1 MRQEL
6 DWQLGLIVKKYNR
19 KLCFNSFFSRTYRM
33 GNNFPDSWF
42 SVRYSLQNLSP
53 TPMIVSCFIGN
64 FYLMT
69 FLPSNV
75 FSVSSNLSNLVYF
88 HIERGKARHCC
99 NWNLVLWVLILPVAL
114 SALCPLV
121 FTLAWMTVSPSKPP
135 AAAASVSLPGDRRER
150 CSRSR
155 YLEA

>member
-88 HIERGKARHCC
+88 HIERGKARHCVVIEIWFYEC
-99 NWNLVLWVLILPVAL
+99 WCCRLPSLRFAHWSL
-114 SALCPLV
+114 H
-121 FTLAWMTVSPSKPP
+121 SPEWQFPP
-135 AAAASVSLPGDRRER
+135 ASPQPLLRRFPCLETGENGVADRGI
-150 CSRSR
+150 
-155 YLEA
+155 